1 MSVPGFGEL
10 RDEPDAPFYRSRER
24 DFATPEKTAA
34 EILRRFSAVVF
45 NVIDAADRRPLTFEL
60 EGIVGWHRSVFASTF
75 PHQAGV
81 IRSGQAYFGIR
92 WTEGGTARRRIA
104 EGSEPAAIRDNVRSA
119 VRTYNAAAR
128 TGQVRT
134 LRESL
139 TLAAALY
146 AELLRIHPFEDG
158 NLRAAFPALQGALV
172 SLGAFPVYFPRAI
185 AEHDEAIG
193 WALRADAENRTIEP
207 FVDLLESRTN
217 RAMRRGRHDLP

>member
-10 RDEPDAPFYRSRER
+10 RDEPDAPFYRSRDR

-45 NVIDAADRRPLTFEL
+45 NVIEAADRRPLTFEL
-60 EGIVGWHRSVFASTF
+60 EDIMGWHRSVFASTF

-81 IRSGQAYFGIR
+81 IRSAQAYFGIR
-92 WTEGGTARRRIA
+92 WTEGGATRRRMA
-104 EGSEPAAIRDNVRSA
+104 EGSEPAAVRDDVRTA
-119 VRTYNAAAR
+119 VRTYNAVAR
-128 TGQVRT
+128 TSQVRP

-139 TLAAALY
+139 TLAATLY

-172 SLGAFPVYFPRAI
+172 SLGAFPVYFPHAI

-193 WALRADAENRTIEP
+193 WALRPDSENRTIEP
-207 FVDLLESRTN
+207 FVDLLERRTN
-217 RAMRRGRHDLP
+217 KAIRRGRHDLP